1 MFSLF
6 RRKPEPLPPQEPK
19 QRGGFWSTHG
29 LDLPRA
35 ADVVASR
42 LSALF
47 RAAPKVEGIGAMDDS
62 STGSIALK
70 RNMQQGSIPDALA
83 LWYTSQGFIGHQMAG
98 LLSQQWLIRKV
109 CLMPGRDAL
118 RNGWDVAAVDG
129 EELPEDAAKIL
140 KRADRRH
147 KIKAAAEEFVF
158 LGRVFGI
165 RLALFKVESTDP
177 DYYEKPF
184 NLDGVTPGS
193 YRGIVQID
201 PYWCAPMLDGP
212 SASDPSSKTF
222 YEPTYWMVSG
232 KKIHKSHFVIFRN
245 GRLPDILRPT
255 YLYGGIPLPQLIMER
270 VYGAERTA
278 NEAPMLVQTKRTN
291 VWLTDMAKFTQ
302 AGDKAVERMN
312 EWAAYRDNYGVK
324 MGDIEGDR
332 FEQFD
337 TALGDLDAV
346 IMTQYKIVAAAAGVP
361 ATKLL
366 GTNPK
371 GFNATGEHETESY
384 HEELES
390 IQEHDIA
397 PLIERHH
404 AIVMRSEIK
413 PTLGVDVET
422 VISWR
427 PLDSPTAQEIAATNL
442 TKAQVGA
449 ALIASGAIDSDE
461 ERSRVATDP
470 DGGYHGLGE
479 RAFEPEPDLDGEET
493 SPPQA

>member
-62 STGSIALK
+62 SNGSIALK

-98 LLSQQWLIRKV
+98 LLSQQWLIRKA

-118 RNGWDVAAVDG
+118 RNGWDVASVDG
-129 EELPEDAAKIL
+129 DELPEDAAKLL

-184 NLDGVTPGS
+184 NLDGVAPGS

-201 PYWCAPMLDGP
+201 PYWCAPMLDGAA
-212 SASDPSSKTF
+212 ASDPSSKAF

-245 GRLPDILRPT
+245 GRVPDILRPS
-255 YLYGGIPLPQLIMER
+255 YLYGGIPVPQLIMER

-302 AGDKAVERMN
+302 AGDKAIERMN
-312 EWAAYRDNYGVK
+312 EWGCLPRQLRREDGRHRRGPVHAVRHRPGRS
-324 MGDIEGDR
+324 GHGHH
-332 FEQFD
+332 
-337 TALGDLDAV
+337 DAV
-346 IMTQYKIVAAAAGVP
+346 SDCRGCCWRAGYQAARHQPEGVQRHRRARDRELPRRAG
-361 ATKLL
+361 
-366 GTNPK
+366 
-371 GFNATGEHETESY
+371 
-384 HEELES
+384 
-390 IQEHDIA
+390 IDREHDIA

-404 AIVMRSEIK
+404 AIVMRSEIR
-413 PTLGVDVET
+413 PALGVDVET
-422 VISWR
+422 VIAWR
-427 PLDSPTAQEIAATNL
+427 PLDIPTAQEIAATNL
-442 TKAQVGA
+442 TKAQVGPPS
-449 ALIASGAIDSDE
+449 LPR
-461 ERSRVATDP
+461 ERSTATKSAA
-470 DGGYHGLGE
+470 E
-479 RAFEPEPDLDGEET
+479 
-493 SPPQA
+493 